1 LTCLTNQLN
10 RMALKTKNRVM
21 DNFAM
26 LGMTD
31 IVFLLLIF
39 FMLTSTLIAPN
50 ALKMLLPSRGQVT
63 IQSESTIPTVT
74 IYDANRITVDGRAVS
89 LKELGTF
96 LEAKLVGVQDP
107 TIKVVTSPSVS
118 VGDAV
123 KIMNV
128 AAERN
133 YTVVLKQL

>member
-1 LTCLTNQLN
+1 
-10 RMALKTKNRVM
+10 MALKPRNRVL

-26 LGMTD
+26 SGMSD

-50 ALKMLLPSRGQVT
+50 ALKMLLPSRGQVSIQAESRVPT
-63 IQSESTIPTVT
+63 ITIHSGS
-74 IYDANRITVDGRAVS
+74 RITVDGITVS
-89 LKELGTF
+89 LEELGRV
-96 LEAKLVGVQDP
+96 LENRLQGLPEP
-107 TIKVVTSPSVS
+107 TIKIVTSPSVS

-128 AAERN
+128 AAERE

>member
-1 LTCLTNQLN
+1 
-10 RMALKTKNRVM
+10 MALRPRNRVM

-26 LGMTD
+26 SGMTD

-63 IQSESTIPTVT
+63 IQGESRIPTVT
-74 IYDANRITVDGRAVS
+74 IYSGSRITVDGRAVS
-89 LKELGTF
+89 LQELG
-96 LEAKLVGVQDP
+96 LVLDSKLSGLPDP
-107 TIKVVTSPSVS
+107 TVKVVTSPSVS

-123 KIMNV
+123 KVMNV
-128 AAERN
+128 VAGRD

>member
-1 LTCLTNQLN
+1 
-10 RMALKTKNRVM
+10 MALKPRNRVL

-26 LGMTD
+26 SGMTD

-50 ALKMLLPSRGQVT
+50 ALKMLLPSRGQTV
-63 IQSESTIPTVT
+63 IQNDNSIPTVT
-74 IYDANRITVDGRAVS
+74 IHSDARITIDGRTIGFD
-89 LKELGTF
+89 ELGMV
-96 LEAKLVGVQDP
+96 LEDRLQGTPEP
-107 TIKVVTSPSVS
+107 TIKIVTSPNVS

-128 AAERN
+128 AAERD